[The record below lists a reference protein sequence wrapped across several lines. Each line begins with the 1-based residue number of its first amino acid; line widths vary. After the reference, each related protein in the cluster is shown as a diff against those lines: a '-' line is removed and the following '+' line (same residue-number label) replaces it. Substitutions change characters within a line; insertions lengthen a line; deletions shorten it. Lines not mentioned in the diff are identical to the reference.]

1 MRFLLVVFLSLWAV
15 PVWAQP
21 LKVVATNTILA
32 DLVRQIGGEDV
43 DVVSLSG
50 LDSDPHAYKPSAAD
64 LAKLN
69 GAGLLVINGLGL
81 EDWITE
87 AVQSSGYK
95 GQVLMVARDIEP
107 RKFMVDGVS
116 QVDPHAWQDVMAVRG
131 YALAIELSLCSVDAA
146 HTAQYRQ
153 RVAAYDR
160 TLSVL
165 NRWVKEQM
173 ASVPKAKRKVVTAHD
188 GFSYFSEAYGVAF
201 LSPRG
206 LESEMVSNPDV
217 LTELAN
223 RVKAEG
229 IKAVFVENTTE
240 TKSIETIAH
249 DAGVAVA
256 GTLYADAL
264 SAAVPTYEAMMRH
277 NVELLRDSML
287 K

>member
-1 MRFLLVVFLSLWAV
+1 M
-15 PVWAQP
+15 
-21 LKVVATNTILA
+21 
-32 DLVRQIGGEDV
+32 
-43 DVVSLSG
+43 
-50 LDSDPHAYKPSAAD
+50 
-64 LAKLN
+64 
-69 GAGLLVINGLGL
+69 
-81 EDWITE
+81 
-87 AVQSSGYK
+87 
-95 GQVLMVARDIEP
+95 
-107 RKFMVDGVS
+107 
-116 QVDPHAWQDVMAVRG
+116 
-131 YALAIELSLCSVDAA
+131 
-146 HTAQYRQ
+146 
-153 RVAAYDR
+153 
-160 TLSVL
+160 
-165 NRWVKEQM
+165 
-173 ASVPKAKRKVVTAHD
+173 
-188 GFSYFSEAYGVAF
+188 AF